1 MLRLRASVLVSLAV
15 GGFAACAPLTAQTA
29 LKDAYQG
36 VFRIGVALG
45 PALYTESDARGAAM
59 VKEQFNT
66 ITPENVLKWERVHP
80 KDGTYDFSGGDRYV
94 AFGESNHM
102 FIIGHCLV
110 WHSQTPKWVFEDGQ
124 GHPATREQL
133 LERMRDHI
141 HTVVGHYKG
150 RVNGWD
156 VVNEALN
163 DDGTLRQS
171 PWLKIIG
178 EDFIAKAFQFAHEA
192 DPAAQ
197 LYYND
202 YSLEGAAKRNGM
214 VELVKKLKAQGA
226 PIYGVGTQGHWQLDG
241 PSAANIS
248 DTLDAIAGLGVKA
261 MVTELDID
269 VLPSA
274 WTHTADVGA
283 TAKAGPE
290 QFARLNPY
298 PKELPAEMQ
307 QRLAERYGEIFQV
320 FVRHSKSVERVTFWG
335 LTDASSWLNNFPV
348 RGRTAYPL
356 LFDRAGQPKPAFAAV
371 IAAAK
376 SR

>member
-1 MLRLRASVLVSLAV
+1 MLRLPAVLVGLAV
-15 GGFAACAPLTAQTA
+15 GGLTASAPLSAQTA

-45 PALYTESDARGAAM
+45 PALYTESDARGAAL

-66 ITPENVLKWERVHP
+66 TTPENVLKWERVHP
-80 KDGTYDFSGGDRYV
+80 KDGTYDFAGGDRYV

-163 DDGTLRQS
+163 DDGTMRQS

-241 PSAANIS
+241 PSAGNIS
-248 DTLDAIAGLGVKA
+248 DTLDAIAGLGLKA

-274 WTHTADVGA
+274 WAHTADVGS

-290 QFARLNPY
+290 ELARLNPY
-298 PKELPAEMQ
+298 PKELPAEVQ
-307 QRLAERYGEIFQV
+307 QRLAERYGEIFKV
-320 FVRHSKSVERVTFWG
+320 FVRHSKTVERVTFWG

-356 LFDRAGQPKPAFAAV
+356 LFDRAGQPKSAFAAV